1 MIERIDGHLR
11 VTVPM
16 KIEHA
21 NGLLEAGRQL
31 FRGEREIIDLAEV
44 REVDSSALA
53 VLLGWLRSAQAGAC
67 TLQVINAPAGMRAL
81 ADLYGIDEIL
91 ALA

>member
-1 MIERIDGHLR
+1 MIERSEGRLR
-11 VTVPM
+11 VTAPM
-16 KIEHA
+16 KIDNA
-21 NGLLEAGRQL
+21 NGLLQAGRQL

-53 VLLGWLRSAQAGAC
+53 VLLGWLRSAQAQGCA
-67 TLQVINAPAGMRAL
+67 LEVINAPSGMRAL